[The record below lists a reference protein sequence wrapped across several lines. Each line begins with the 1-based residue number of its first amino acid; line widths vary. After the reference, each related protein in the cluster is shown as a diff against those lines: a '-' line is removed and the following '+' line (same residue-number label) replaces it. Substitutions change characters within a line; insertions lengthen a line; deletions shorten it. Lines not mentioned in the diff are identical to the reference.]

1 MIRAELISPT
11 VLRIAVPE
19 RLKVDDLRQIAPQ
32 VDSLIEPPEKI
43 KF

>member
-32 VDSLIEPPEKI
+32 VDSLIEQPGKI